1 MRPHV
6 VGKHQHQCQTD
17 LTEEEIEAGTHYS
30 WNEETTSWDKVTRT

>member
-1 MRPHV
+1 
-6 VGKHQHQCQTD
+6 